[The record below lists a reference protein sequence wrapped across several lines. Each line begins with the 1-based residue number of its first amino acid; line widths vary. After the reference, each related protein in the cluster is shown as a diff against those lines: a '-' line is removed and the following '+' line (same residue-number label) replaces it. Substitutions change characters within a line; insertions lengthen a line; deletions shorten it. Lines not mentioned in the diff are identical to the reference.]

1 MYFKKYN
8 HDFIFFIKI
17 VYKIKRYFSF
27 KNPNKEFLYKKIR
40 NVIQQSGMSIKNQ

>member
-17 VYKIKRYFSF
+17 VYKIKRSFSF
-27 KNPNKEFLYKKIR
+27 KIRTKNFYTKKYE
-40 NVIQQSGMSIKNQ
+40 MSYNRAECL